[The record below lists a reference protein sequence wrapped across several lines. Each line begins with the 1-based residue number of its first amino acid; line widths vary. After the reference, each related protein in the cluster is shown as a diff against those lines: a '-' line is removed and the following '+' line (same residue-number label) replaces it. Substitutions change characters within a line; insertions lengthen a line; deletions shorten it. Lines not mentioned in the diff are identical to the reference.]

1 MEYRTEQYMVMY
13 FHMKFCIRMDFLGV
27 SELEE
32 ISSSK
37 LLRPCSEKVYDQ
49 REEIQKWFDVGG
61 KYEDSFA
68 LSDIIGA
75 LSNGLVD
82 VPIGHDVSYWNE
94 DPRNKPMEIF
104 ANLSSIDVLEL
115 EEKEDILKELFEAY
129 KELIK

>member
-1 MEYRTEQYMVMY
+1 MNYVFAHEIT
-13 FHMKFCIRMDFLGV
+13 HRMD
-27 SELEE
+27 ELEYHSWE
-32 ISSSK
+32 NEKFIQAIEMCSK
-37 LLRPCSEKVYDQ
+37 KVYDQ
-49 REEIQKWFDVGG
+49 REEVQKWFELGG
-61 KYEDSFA
+61 KYEQSFA
-68 LSDIIGA
+68 ISDIIGA
-75 LSNGLVD
+75 LSNGSVD